1 MEVVTVRGRAPLD
14 NLRARLPLIFFIC
27 CLVNLL
33 NWSLIAFGPY
43 WAPDFTV
50 FWAASRAA
58 LVNPTLVYDSTAL
71 TVAQMWII
79 EPRTGFRPWAYPP
92 TALLPLLPFSKLT
105 FGVAYVAFAATTAGL
120 YAIAA
125 KRFLGIDW
133 RFGLAFLFVSDAFL
147 FAAINGQMTFLI
159 GALILGG
166 IIALDD
172 RPILAGCLFGVAAA
186 IKPQLLILTPLA
198 LIASQQYRA
207 LYSAAFTAIAMVV
220 FTLPLG
226 VSLWFDWLAALPK
239 FLLIVEKLDIL
250 GRNVTP
256 VGIFWNIG
264 VTGIELKLIG
274 VIFACFATLIVWNVF
289 RNDTD
294 WTKRL
299 VALVGGGLWCS
310 PYAMNYELAILAPA
324 AIALL
329 LKGARLEASV
339 PLMAISG
346 LFLSSYANWTPPIAL
361 AFIAMALKDHFH
373 VPDSLLRTGRRI

>member
-14 NLRARLPLIFFIC
+14 HLRARLPLIFFLFC
-27 CLVNLL
+27 SVNLL
-33 NWSLIAFGPY
+33 NWSLIGFGPF

-58 LVNPTLVYDSTAL
+58 LVNPSLVYDSTAL

-92 TALLPLLPFSKLT
+92 TALLPLLPFSKLS
-105 FGVAYVAFAATTAGL
+105 FGVAYVAFTATTAGL
-120 YAIAA
+120 YAVAA
-125 KRFLGIDW
+125 KKFLGIDW
-133 RFGLAFLFVSDAFL
+133 RFGLAFLFISDAFL

-166 IIALDD
+166 IVALDD
-172 RPILAGCLFGVAAA
+172 RPVLAGCLFGAAA
-186 IKPQLLILTPLA
+186 AVKPQLLVLAPLA

-207 LYSAAFTAIAMVV
+207 LYSAAFTGIVLVV
-220 FTLPLG
+220 LTLPLG
-226 VSLWFDWLAALPK
+226 ISLWSDWLSSLPK

-256 VGIFWNIG
+256 TGIFWNIG
-264 VTGIELKLIG
+264 VTGIALKLIG
-274 VIFACFATLIVWNVF
+274 LLFACLAALMVWNVF
-289 RNDTD
+289 RNEAD
-294 WTKRL
+294 WAKRL

-329 LKGARLEASV
+329 LKGVRLEAPVS
-339 PLMAISG
+339 LMAISG

-361 AFIAMALKDHFH
+361 AFVAIALKSHFH
-373 VPDSLLRTGRRI
+373 APAGLSRTGR